1 MNSIWKCIC
10 GDKPREEN
18 KIRDISVAMN
28 YLSLPGQNPNTK
40 KPRAQVV
47 LAPKHGLMDW
57 IRKMSNTP
65 NLSGTNG
72 KLLNVTEEE
81 LAKHNKKT
89 DCWTAISGHVYNIT
103 PYLDYHPG
111 GADEIMKGAGIDST
125 ALFQDIHSWVNFASM
140 LEKCLVGRLI
150 TKHSQKETSLIKSKS
165 LQNRL
170 RFDFRQSNSSSLT
183 LFIYTTCINLTVENV
198 FVYIENS
205 KNILILVFIDGY
217 IHTIAI
223 ELFELITDDF
233 TVRISSTNPSIIEIN
248 LNKQIDQIWKSI
260 GKFLPNHLSIC
271 PIHGFE
277 PIYFTA
283 TLIKRSR
290 VTHDTDWYTFSLP
303 SYVFMLPPIG
313 YHIRLRQPKDGIII
327 VKPYTV
333 VNKLN
338 TNEQDSSS
346 EHTIELLIKHYPDGL
361 MSPTLHKLN
370 IGNTMDMSSCEG
382 TFDIQRIDMC
392 QTLILIAAGTGFTPM
407 IRIINY
413 VIKQTNNGKQLK
425 VYLLFFNKTQK
436 DILCREELDTI
447 SKQYKFI
454 VHYIL
459 SEPDTEWTGETG
471 YIRGELLH
479 RLLPPLPSK
488 DHDTE
493 TLVCICGPIPFTTL
507 AIDLFKEQHYKDNHL
522 HVFLA

>member
-1 MNSIWKCIC
+1 MSSIWKCIC

-18 KIRDISVAMN
+18 KIRDISVTMN
-28 YLSLPGQNPNTK
+28 YLSLPVQKSNVN
-40 KPRAQVV
+40 KPRAQVI
-47 LAPKHGLMDW
+47 LAPQHGLMDW
-57 IRKMSNTP
+57 IRKTNNTP
-65 NLSGTNG
+65 NMSGTNG
-72 KLLNVTEEE
+72 KLLSVTEDE

-111 GADEIMKGAGIDST
+111 GVDEIMKGAGIDAT

-150 TKHSQKETSLIKSKS
+150 TKNNQKETSLTKSKS
-165 LQNRL
+165 LPNRL
-170 RFDFRQSNSSSLT
+170 RFDFRQQNSDSLT
-183 LFIYTTCINLTVENV
+183 LFIYTTCINLTVENI

-205 KNILILVFIDGY
+205 KKILILVFIDGF

-223 ELFELITDDF
+223 DLLELITNEF
-233 TVRISSTNPSIIEIN
+233 TVRISSDSRTQIEID
-248 LNKQIDQIWKSI
+248 LNKQIDRKWKSI

-271 PIHGFE
+271 TIQDFD
-277 PIYFTA
+277 PIYFTV
-283 TLIKRSR
+283 TLIKRTP
-290 VTHDTDWYTFSLP
+290 VTYNTDWYTFSLP
-303 SYVFMLPPIG
+303 SNVFMVPPIG
-313 YHIRLRQPKDGIII
+313 YHIRLRQAKDGIII

-333 VNKLN
+333 VNRLN
-338 TNEQDSSS
+338 NGENSSS
-346 EHTIELLIKHYPDGL
+346 KHTIELLVKHYLDGI
-361 MSPTLHKLN
+361 MSTTLEKLN
-370 IGNTMDMSSCEG
+370 IGDTIEMSSYEG

-392 QTLILIAAGTGFTPM
+392 QTLILISAGTGLTPM
-407 IRIINY
+407 IRIMNY
-413 VIKQTNNGKQLK
+413 VIQQTNNGKHINVFL
-425 VYLLFFNKTQK
+425 VFFNRTEK

-447 SKQYKFI
+447 SKQFKFV

-479 RLLPPLPSK
+479 RLLPPSPSK
-488 DHDTE
+488 DHDIQ
-493 TLVCICGPIPFTTL
+493 TLVCICGPIKFTTL
-507 AIDLFKEQHYKDNHL
+507 AVELFKEQNYNDNHL